1 MSLVA
6 LKCMLTQTDVKSEIQ
21 KIGREIS
28 RIEKWKLPEQGEV
41 VLYINLKTPYG
52 AALIGHALGDGTLL
66 LLRGKDPRF
75 RYVNIR
81 YSYVEDV
88 AKILRYYGF
97 KCTIREVERGEW
109 EKQFTASIHGPL
121 AYALFRAV
129 PKALGRK
136 TKGNPKVPSEIV
148 KDPGLAPFFIKAMIK
163 DEAHIDPKTKFM
175 SVTLGVD
182 VTERLGE
189 RAQEIRALAEKQI
202 REKVEQKGRKLT
214 RKEEKLARKVGMK
227 SVSRE
232 VIKLAETVPSNI
244 LLDLKEA
251 LQTME
256 IEPIEKGI
264 QRFYVSKAEDITA
277 YWQIQVNKEE
287 VGKIYRRKLLE
298 GTGAKEAAY
307 KGKYKKTK
315 RSVRLVDEE
324 ENVWKLPKEFVEKLR
339 GKYEKHQK
347 KKEDKRVPL
356 SEIEKMPDSEEIV
369 EIIYENRSKEL
380 EDKKAELTKKGIE
393 ATLKSTCIY
402 LRKGKVVSAEWV
414 LEWFER
420 EEGDRNGRD

>member
-1 MSLVA
+1 MAKILGISSGSMRGIVGYKKSAIVLGALLSLVA

-21 KIGREIS
+21 KIEREIS

-189 RAQEIRALAEKQI
+189 STGNKSIGGETDKGEGGTEGKKTNQKRREVGAQGWDEIRQ
-202 REKVEQKGRKLT
+202 
-214 RKEEKLARKVGMK
+214 
-227 SVSRE
+227 
-232 VIKLAETVPSNI
+232 
-244 LLDLKEA
+244 
-251 LQTME
+251 
-256 IEPIEKGI
+256 
-264 QRFYVSKAEDITA
+264 QRG
-277 YWQIQVNKEE
+277 N
-287 VGKIYRRKLLE
+287 
-298 GTGAKEAAY
+298 
-307 KGKYKKTK
+307 
-315 RSVRLVDEE
+315 
-324 ENVWKLPKEFVEKLR
+324 
-339 GKYEKHQK
+339 
-347 KKEDKRVPL
+347 
-356 SEIEKMPDSEEIV
+356 
-369 EIIYENRSKEL
+369 
-380 EDKKAELTKKGIE
+380 
-393 ATLKSTCIY
+393 
-402 LRKGKVVSAEWV
+402 
-414 LEWFER
+414 
-420 EEGDRNGRD
+420 